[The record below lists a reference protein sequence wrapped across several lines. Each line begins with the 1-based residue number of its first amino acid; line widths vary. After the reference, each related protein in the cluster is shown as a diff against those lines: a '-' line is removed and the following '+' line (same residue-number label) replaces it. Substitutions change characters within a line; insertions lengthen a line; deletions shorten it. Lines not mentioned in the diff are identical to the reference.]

1 MSRAGRYGGYLFA
14 AALGAV
20 VGGVA
25 VVSAMRAVPR
35 LMAGMMR
42 RMMESMGMGETRRR
56 LLAGFGEAQSE
67 QTGGR

>member
-1 MSRAGRYGGYLFA
+1 MNKAGRYLLA

-25 VVSAMRAVPR
+25 VVLTMRAMPR

-42 RMMESMGMGETRRR
+42 RMMEGAGLGEM
-56 LLAGFGEAQSE
+56 
-67 QTGGR
+67 